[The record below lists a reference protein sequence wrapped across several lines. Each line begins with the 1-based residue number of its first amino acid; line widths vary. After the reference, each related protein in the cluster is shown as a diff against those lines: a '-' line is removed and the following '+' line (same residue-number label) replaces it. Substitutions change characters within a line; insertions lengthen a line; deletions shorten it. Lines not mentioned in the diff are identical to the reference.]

1 MIKQDGFNV
10 YILLKS
16 HSNVIGRELFLFLW
30 ERNQYK
36 HIN

>member
-1 MIKQDGFNV
+1 MIKHDGLNV
-10 YILLKS
+10 YRLMKS
-16 HSNVIGRELFLFLW
+16 HSRVIGREIFLFLW